1 MLAGVSAGA
10 GTFLWIVLW
19 WPVPYRVVPLVAATG
34 TLVLLFVP
42 ATLLGLFYLGL
53 RDLLVLPDRVA
64 ARASKTAQQSAA
76 AARPIRTEPSSIP
89 GRLVTLVR
97 RIWDLRS
104 VLLENRALIA
114 HYGALL
120 RFITPAFLLLVVL
133 AAALSAVLIVLAA
146 GVGLVL
152 FFW

>member
-76 AARPIRTEPSSIP
+76 AARPIRTESSSVL
-89 GRLVTLVR
+89 GRLVRFIR

-104 VLLENRALIA
+104 ILLDNRALVV

-133 AAALSAVLIVLAA
+133 AAIISLVLIILAV

-152 FFW
+152 LFW